1 MVRRKL
7 CIRREKFMRARVE
20 PAAAVGGKSGQAEGG
35 CGAER
40 RRCEKLVFSFLTGRV
55 LGDGNGF

>member
-1 MVRRKL
+1 
-7 CIRREKFMRARVE
+7 MRARVE